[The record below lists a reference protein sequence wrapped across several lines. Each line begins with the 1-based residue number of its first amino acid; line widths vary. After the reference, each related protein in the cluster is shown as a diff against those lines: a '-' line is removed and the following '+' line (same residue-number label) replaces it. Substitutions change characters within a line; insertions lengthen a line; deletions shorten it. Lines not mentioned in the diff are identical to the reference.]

1 MRLTH
6 VLRTGAFLATAAAVA
21 TLSTGAADA
30 AVALTAWNATGTS
43 ADVVGA
49 HAWGTLTPGPAVG
62 TYVVHANIKDTKAD
76 SHGARVHLQASC
88 DGTCA
93 SPVGVSASGVD
104 VENADDFTLKAPIT
118 VQECLTE
125 AGVDYVCGEP
135 YKITP

>member
-6 VLRTGAFLATAAAVA
+6 LLRTGAVLAATAVA
-21 TLSTGAADA
+21 TLSTGAANA
-30 AVALTAWNATGTS
+30 AVAITSWNATGTS

-49 HAWGTLTPGPAVG
+49 HAWGTFTPGPAVG

-76 SHGARVHLQASC
+76 SHGARLNLRGSC
-88 DGTCA
+88 DGSCV
-93 SPVGVSASGVD
+93 SLVSVSASGVD

-125 AGVDYVCGEP
+125 AGVDYICGEP
-135 YKITP
+135 YEITP